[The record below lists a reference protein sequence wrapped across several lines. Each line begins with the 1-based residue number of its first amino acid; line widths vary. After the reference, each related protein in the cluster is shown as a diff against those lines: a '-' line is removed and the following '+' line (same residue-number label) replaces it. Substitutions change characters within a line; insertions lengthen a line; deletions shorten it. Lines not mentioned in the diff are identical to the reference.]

1 MFIAGF
7 GPIHIYQIP
16 LLGSRETSTNSELYA
31 TGKLRML
38 KPVIDELDNK
48 FTTKETR
55 HVQMIYTKHDYT
67 VPEVLQY

>member
-1 MFIAGF
+1 MQALAQ
-7 GPIHIYQIP
+7 Y
-16 LLGSRETSTNSELYA
+16 TSTKFHCLAAEKRARIRNYNA